1 MSVDVCHI
9 DLAGTALHHATRLM
23 RFLTTASCSWRGEE
37 GIISRTITLAYFV
50 PAYCS
55 LIDICLT
62 LSSQKLD
69 GKKVKTNSNPI
80 SECFLHVHKEIPVVR
95 CKFFCLSTRVV
106 CFLALFCTSKLRL
119 GEQLLQALYGGC
131 VWPLSEG
138 ERHRLLQRSPSQH
151 CLPLSITLQV
161 LFSTAD
167 THKTHTRTQ
176 CSSISP
182 ELNLVTP
189 QPTRVHVH
197 GAV

>member
-1 MSVDVCHI
+1 MSVDVSHWPSRNSSASRHSPNEVF
-9 DLAGTALHHATRLM
+9 DNGQL
-23 RFLTTASCSWRGEE
+23 FLERWRGYHLQNHH
-37 GIISRTITLAYFV
+37 TCLLCA
-50 PAYCS
+50 S
-55 LIDICLT
+55 LLQSNWHLPDSLFT
-62 LSSQKLD
+62 KA
-69 GKKVKTNSNPI
+69 GREKVKTNSNPI

-119 GEQLLQALYGGC
+119 GEQLLQALYRGC

-176 CSSISP
+176 CSTISP
-182 ELNLVTP
+182 ELYLVTP

>member
-1 MSVDVCHI
+1 MSCLLKEEVARVLWVLMCHI

-37 GIISRTITLAYFV
+37 GIISRIVTLAHFV

-69 GKKVKTNSNPI
+69 GKKWKPI
-80 SECFLHVHKEIPVVR
+80 KVRSMSAFFTYTKRFLWFGAI
-95 CKFFCLSTRVV
+95 FFCLSTHVV

-151 CLPLSITLQV
+151 CLRFP
-161 LFSTAD
+161 
-167 THKTHTRTQ
+167 
-176 CSSISP
+176 
-182 ELNLVTP
+182 
-189 QPTRVHVH
+189 
-197 GAV
+197 